1 MAVTLDRAVEA
12 SEIVDALK
20 PFGVTQVD
28 VAAVIQVSDRAV
40 RGWRTGDIRP
50 ERYDRLAQLRDLVL
64 LLSDSLTPEVSASG
78 CTPKT
83 GSSTGSARLTCSPGS
98 LRGCAKRGG
107 VIYRRRL
114 RVKLADAIATAPRRT
129 LKGTYWHQ
137 GPTRHPVTSCADP
150 ARVLAV
156 TTERASR
163 ESGTH
168 RTKSKVHGRSCSAT
182 SSMTGSIHS
191 RSVAASVEWR
201 SHSRYSTSQTR
212 GLDPI

>member
-78 CTPKT
+78 CTPK
-83 GSSTGSARLTCSPGS
+83 
-98 LRGCAKRGG
+98 
-107 VIYRRRL
+107 
-114 RVKLADAIATAPRRT
+114 
-129 LKGTYWHQ
+129 
-137 GPTRHPVTSCADP
+137 P
-150 ARVLAV
+150 AR
-156 TTERASR
+156 RAAP
-163 ESGTH
+163 G
-168 RTKSKVHGRSCSAT
+168 
-182 SSMTGSIHS
+182 
-191 RSVAASVEWR
+191 
-201 SHSRYSTSQTR
+201 
-212 GLDPI
+212 

>member
-1 MAVTLDRAVEA
+1 MSSWSISGSVYGSRTGSCGGTTMAVTLDRAVEA

-83 GSSTGSARLTCSPGS
+83 GSSTGGARLTCSPRIATRMCEARRSHLSTAPTCEACRRDRHRTAANAQRHLLAPRPHTSPCDLLRRPRPRSWPLPPNGRAGS
-98 LRGCAKRGG
+98 LVRIEQRARCMGG
-107 VIYRRRL
+107 VVPPLRR
-114 RVKLADAIATAPRRT
+114 
-129 LKGTYWHQ
+129 
-137 GPTRHPVTSCADP
+137 
-150 ARVLAV
+150 
-156 TTERASR
+156 
-163 ESGTH
+163 
-168 RTKSKVHGRSCSAT
+168 
-182 SSMTGSIHS
+182 
-191 RSVAASVEWR
+191 
-201 SHSRYSTSQTR
+201 
-212 GLDPI
+212 